1 MLNLRFALFI
11 LHLDLIKKNESMG
24 HFNNDQLIV
33 VLILGALVFC
43 AFMVRVFTF
52 F

>member
-1 MLNLRFALFI
+1 MPNLRFALFI
-11 LHLDLIKKNESMG
+11 LHLDLIKKNKLMSR
-24 HFNNDQLIV
+24 FNNEQLIV